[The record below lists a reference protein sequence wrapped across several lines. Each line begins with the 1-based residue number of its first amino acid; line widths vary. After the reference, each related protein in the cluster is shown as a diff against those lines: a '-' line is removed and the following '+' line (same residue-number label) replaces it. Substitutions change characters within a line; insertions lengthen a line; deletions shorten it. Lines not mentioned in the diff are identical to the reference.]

1 MPSPAVTV
9 VTPSDLVIDRSALAP
24 TVSVSV
30 AVLLLGLESGVVL
43 VVVTVLVW
51 GPGGVEAGT
60 VNVTVMALSAP
71 EAMVPRVAVK
81 LPPVPCVT
89 VPNGS
94 LIVPWLKP
102 DGQVSLTDTFLAS
115 D

>member
-9 VTPSDLVIDRSALAP
+9 VTPSDLVIDRSALVT

-30 AVLLLGLESGVVL
+30 AVLLLGLESLVVL
-43 VVVTVLVW
+43 VVVTVSVW

-60 VNVTVMALSAP
+60 VKVTVMLLLP
-71 EAMVPRVAVK
+71 PLAMVPRVGVNSA
-81 LPPVPCVT
+81 PVPGVT

-94 LIVPWLKP
+94 LTVPWLKP
-102 DGQVSLTDTFLAS
+102 DGQVSLTDTF
-115 D
+115 